1 MYEKI
6 GKGNVLLLSRLW
18 DQSCFQWQN
27 SFILIKFSEC
37 LLICGLKS
45 RCLNYKANKCT

>member
-18 DQSCFQWQN
+18 DQSYVQWQN
-27 SFILIKFSEC
+27 SFILNKFSEC
-37 LLICGLKS
+37 LLMCCLKS
-45 RCLNYKANKCT
+45 RCFYYKANKCT